1 MSGRVR
7 KQSDCPVG
15 KQGPMRAT
23 LPVSSVMKQ
32 SGGLKKNAA
41 NSPTLSP
48 TNAWRRISPDHALSG
63 QRSPGAVNYKGKG
76 RFGASVIRRTA
87 SLDTLYH
94 KGQWSRDYY
103 LHAGQLQVD
112 KSTQTDDGG
121 GASGRS
127 SRSSDDDKL
136 DRFLRS
142 RLQRPHKPS
151 ASGDYSSHSMST
163 ALWSRFGG
171 GSVPLRAAQSSV
183 EGLNQE
189 IERLVLYPASGTQ
202 TPHLDR
208 LRDKVTPEGHRAPLA
223 ELLRRSVNTQTPHD
237 LCHTAHSSDPPSRG
251 SLSSGGSAELL
262 ATGGSVCSSPDLDG
276 SKLGTSPQI
285 NRFLAREP
293 PDGCEKV
300 NLKAGEG
307 AFSESVSVMKPTV
320 PGFTLRPS
328 LGSAFQ
334 PLQPAPPP
342 EPPH

>member
-7 KQSDCPVG
+7 NKSDCPVG

-23 LPVSSVMKQ
+23 LPVSSVMKG
-32 SGGLKKNAA
+32 GGLKKSTG

-48 TNAWRRISPDHALSG
+48 TNVWRRISPDHALSG

-112 KSTQTDDGG
+112 KSTQTDEGG

-127 SRSSDDDKL
+127 SRGSDDDKL

-142 RLQRPHKPS
+142 RLQRPHKPATSDS
-151 ASGDYSSHSMST
+151 AHSMSPGF
-163 ALWSRFGG
+163 WSRFGS
-171 GSVPLRAAQSSV
+171 GSVPLRAARSSV

-189 IERLVLYPASGTQ
+189 IERLVLHPASGTQ

-208 LRDKVTPEGHRAPLA
+208 LKDKVTPEGHRAPLA

-237 LCHTAHSSDPPSRG
+237 LCHTAHSS
-251 SLSSGGSAELL
+251 
-262 ATGGSVCSSPDLDG
+262 GGSVCSSPDLDG
-276 SKLGTSPQI
+276 GKLGTSPQI

-300 NLKAGEG
+300 NLKGFECSYPEPGPPVGPA
-307 AFSESVSVMKPTV
+307 V

-334 PLQPAPPP
+334 PLQPAGPACPARP
-342 EPPH
+342 ARPGSPAHGDH